1 VPIVLVQ
8 RFHLFKPPNIIL
20 LEKKM
25 IFKPNMFFSFF
36 FFGQKLVSDI
46 FNVVNA
52 SIFSHVVIR
61 NKFAK
66 NVTCM

>member
-36 FFGQKLVSDI
+36 FGQKLVSDI